1 MLTILVLH
9 TDNVRTPNELR
20 DKFKEISSNNPSTR
34 TYKGKAE
41 IGTYSF
47 GVKDAPLLTSHISNN
62 HLKACI
68 CMPRATK
75 WSLDTNLPIYSSH
88 LNSFQLE
95 HFDRVR

>member
-9 TDNVRTPNELR
+9 IDNVRTPNELR
-20 DKFKEISSNNPSTR
+20 DQSKEISSNNPSTR

-47 GVKDAPLLTSHISNN
+47 GVKDAPLLRSHISNN
-62 HLKACI
+62 HR
-68 CMPRATK
+68 MPRATK

-95 HFDRVR
+95 RFDRVR